1 VVALRERVVRDPL
14 TGMCGALAMSW
25 PVGLKM
31 AQEKS
36 SLSFMLT
43 LNAVFCSVKPICSA
57 MDMKRLLNTSR

>member
-1 VVALRERVVRDPL
+1 
-14 TGMCGALAMSW
+14 MCGALAMSW

-57 MDMKRLLNTSR
+57 MDMNRLLNTSR